1 MALVEGRV
9 GHRRIVL
16 LAVAIAIYISFH
28 VAVDGRG
35 RAFRCR
41 AGIAGDGAP
50 RRLSLVKESTNRGA
64 AVDADSSMVAY
75 CEPVGPCTKSIYSQ
89 TQGFM
94 FGLTGV
100 LGPIGTRNHINT
112 QICQQCIN

>member
-1 MALVEGRV
+1 MD
-9 GHRRIVL
+9 HRRIVL

-35 RAFRCR
+35 VLSGVA
-41 AGIAGDGAP
+41 AGIAGVGAP
-50 RRLSLVKESTNRGA
+50 RRLFLVKEDDRGA

-89 TQGFM
+89 NQ
-94 FGLTGV
+94 
-100 LGPIGTRNHINT
+100 
-112 QICQQCIN
+112 